1 MKLKVALIG
10 LLVAGMA
17 SASQIQWSAWGLD
30 STFAD
35 GTAYLVQ
42 LSSTVTSTD
51 IANYLKTNGATAP
64 ESAKVWMSSSITEDS
79 GYYYLMENSGS
90 LSETLTGTHWW
101 TIVIDGT
108 DFAIS
113 GTTESTFAVGGDT
126 ISADFNVDFN
136 SDYWQ
141 VDTMFIPEPTALALL
156 ALGIAGVAL
165 RRRMA

>member
-1 MKLKVALIG
+1 M
-10 LLVAGMA
+10 
-17 SASQIQWSAWGLD
+17 
-30 STFAD
+30 
-35 GTAYLVQ
+35 
-42 LSSTVTSTD
+42 
-51 IANYLKTNGATAP
+51 
-64 ESAKVWMSSSITEDS
+64 
-79 GYYYLMENSGS
+79 
-90 LSETLTGTHWW
+90 
-101 TIVIDGT
+101 IDGT

-113 GTTESTFAVGGDT
+113 GTTESTFAVSGDT